1 MSQLDT
7 ELKLLRQRLAYL
19 EEQKIL
25 EIERELQKKA
35 HSLQVLD
42 NFILDK
48 KNRIQKNTYSRS
60 VPLAAYYDSEKI
72 AFLEPLL
79 NTLLDFQRRIEALEA
94 SASAANA
101 AAKPNITV

>member
-72 AFLEPLL
+72 AFLEPIL

-94 SASAANA
+94 AASAANA
-101 AAKPNITV
+101 AAKPNITI